1 MATKPKPTKLRKPRK
16 RKVRYVD
23 PFLEEER
30 AKRIAV
36 VQAKRQKVIDR
47 IRLSLENRRE
57 NKILIQNA
65 RFDKEERERQ
75 KVTRDGQKIGSEKTM
90 LQVSS
95 LLNRRLVKSDFK
107 RR

>member
-1 MATKPKPTKLRKPRK
+1 MATKPKSSKVRKPRK

-23 PFLEEER
+23 PFVEEER
-30 AKRIAV
+30 AKRIAA
-36 VQAKRQKVIDR
+36 VQARRQKVIDR
-47 IRLSLENRRE
+47 IKLSLENRRKD
-57 NKILIQNA
+57 KILIQNA

-75 KVTRDGQKIGSEKTM
+75 KATRDGQKIGSEKIM

>member
-1 MATKPKPTKLRKPRK
+1 MATKPKPSKLRKLRK

-23 PFLEEER
+23 PFVEEER

-75 KVTRDGQKIGSEKTM
+75 KATRDGQKIGSEKIM